1 MSAMRNSN
9 VLINTSKLDSE
20 LLRTFLAV
28 AETGSFSK
36 AACRIFRSQSAVS
49 LQIKQLEN
57 LLGQAVFQRHARG
70 VELTSTG
77 EKLRLTAQNVVNLL
91 DKCFGELKTN
101 PLQGSIRV
109 GIPDEFG
116 ESFLAEVIA
125 QFARNYPQVDL
136 AVRCS
141 FSADFPAALAADE
154 IDLAV
159 FAVEQ
164 PADDMLVLRT
174 EKTYWVTSKNHL
186 VHEQDPLP
194 VALFDRACWWR
205 DRALEALE
213 TAARPYQVVFT
224 SESVMGIT
232 AAISAGIAVGL
243 LGESALR
250 DNFRILSS
258 RQGLPEIPDSALVLK
273 CREGV
278 SKSVSLAMSN
288 AIIEAFGKS

>member
-1 MSAMRNSN
+1 MLAMSNSN
-9 VLINTSKLDSE
+9 ASLNTSKLDSE

-28 AETGSFSK
+28 SETGSFSK
-36 AACRIFRSQSAVS
+36 GAIRIFRSQSAVS
-49 LQIKQLEN
+49 LQIKQLES

-70 VELTSTG
+70 VELTTTG

-91 DKCFGELKTN
+91 DKSFGELKSN
-101 PLQGSIRV
+101 PLEGSIRV

-116 ESFLAEVIA
+116 ETFLAEVIA

-141 FSADFPAALAADE
+141 SSANFPEALAGDE

-159 FAVEQ
+159 FAVEN
-164 PADDMLVLRT
+164 PTDDMLLLRR

-205 DRALEALE
+205 DWALEALE
-213 TAARPYQVVFT
+213 TSAKPYQVVFT

-243 LGESALR
+243 IGESSLR
-250 DNFRILSS
+250 DDFKILSS
-258 RQGLPEIPDSALVLK
+258 NYGLPEMPDSALVLK
-273 CREGV
+273 CRDGV

-288 AIIEAFGKS
+288 AIIEAFGKA